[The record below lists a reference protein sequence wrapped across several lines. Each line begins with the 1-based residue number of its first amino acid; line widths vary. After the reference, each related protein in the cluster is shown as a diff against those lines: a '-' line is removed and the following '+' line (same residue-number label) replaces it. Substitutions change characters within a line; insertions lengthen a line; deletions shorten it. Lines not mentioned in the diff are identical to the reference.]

1 MTGAPP
7 RRGYDGPMRRGWVLA
22 LLVLGGCYSKATA
35 REGKFTFAYPS
46 MVEHDNFVKPIAPG
60 AKLEV
65 RAFINGTHDEMTL
78 KSAKSS
84 DPNVVAID
92 SVKDKTLVL
101 AGKTPGVAMIELT
114 AQDPNG
120 NELVDQMFFHV
131 AKPVKHGLQHSC
143 TEEAEAAYV
152 VGEDVFLDHAMA
164 TADKRPVIGT
174 GYVPLAIE
182 PRGALDLVLQP
193 QADGFYLFKA
203 KSAKRV
209 TVRSKIDEQALTLK
223 LVDRKDLTDGSL
235 LFADRMLA
243 GRASWIVAQV
253 RAGDTALCNQTA
265 LTKAKS
271 LTPEICKVTAKLED
285 DPDADDSNREQLAQI
300 TAIAFGVCKFEVTLP
315 ELAKGK
321 GLVMKGEV
329 KVGREEYPR
338 GSDSDPGLAQ
348 RRDCPSEARAVP
360 RERRIDERVRGYL
373 NDWSRPLGTIA
384 SMKDIAAMAL
394 LGVLL
399 VRRRRLDLR

>member
-1 MTGAPP
+1 
-7 RRGYDGPMRRGWVLA
+7 
-22 LLVLGGCYSKATA
+22 
-35 REGKFTFAYPS
+35 
-46 MVEHDNFVKPIAPG
+46 
-60 AKLEV
+60 
-65 RAFINGTHDEMTL
+65 
-78 KSAKSS
+78 
-84 DPNVVAID
+84 
-92 SVKDKTLVL
+92 
-101 AGKTPGVAMIELT
+101 MIELT

-209 TVRSKIDEQALTLK
+209 TVRSKIDEQALTMK

-321 GLVMKGEV
+321 GVVMKGEV
-329 KVGREEYPR
+329 KVGREEYP
-338 GSDSDPGLAQ
+338 G
-348 RRDCPSEARAVP
+348 
-360 RERRIDERVRGYL
+360 ERRIDERVRGYL

-384 SMKDIAAMAL
+384 SMKDIAAMAV

-399 VRRRRLDLR
+399 VRRRRLNLR